1 MLQQKWEKLLRSSG
15 RDEIPETRQERRKA
29 ATDGGVSA
37 ELVWAASVLTPRL
50 MSDLTITVFLKAG
63 NET

>member
-15 RDEIPETRQERRKA
+15 RDEIPETRQERREA

-37 ELVWAASVLTPRL
+37 ELVWAVSVLTPRL